1 MRAKNTK
8 FPPLPSSYFSLFPFP
23 FSPVFFFSTSCGKIY
38 FDASQQ
44 SCNARVKVECKVKPT
59 RSGNILFA
67 LLSKKKKNYTYAP
80 WCNKQQQLLRKNSSL
95 WLPFACSPLSPS
107 PSLCGCVPATRVFA
121 YTRKLPKTNTNSK
134 VSSSV
139 AGGKRESRPR
149 NCLTSDVSA
158 IRADMCLLSM

>member
-67 LLSKKKKNYTYAP
+67 LLSKK
-80 WCNKQQQLLRKNSSL
+80 RKITHTPRGAISNSSCY
-95 WLPFACSPLSPS
+95 AKTARSGSLSHAL
-107 PSLCGCVPATRVFA
+107 PSLVLLSLLLLLSVVVCPLHVCLHTHESCPRQIQTAKFPAQLREGRGSHAPATA
-121 YTRKLPKTNTNSK
+121 
-134 VSSSV
+134 
-139 AGGKRESRPR
+139 
-149 NCLTSDVSA
+149 
-158 IRADMCLLSM
+158 

>member
-8 FPPLPSSYFSLFPFP
+8 FPPLPTSYFSLFRFP

-95 WLPFACSPLSPS
+95 WLPFALLSPLSFS
-107 PSLCGCVPATRVFA
+107 PLSFSFSLWLCARSTCVCIHTKVAQDKYKQQSFQLSCGRAEGAT
-121 YTRKLPKTNTNSK
+121 P
-134 VSSSV
+134 
-139 AGGKRESRPR
+139 PQ
-149 NCLTSDVSA
+149 
-158 IRADMCLLSM
+158 LLNI

>member
-95 WLPFACSPLSPS
+95 WLPSHAL
-107 PSLCGCVPATRVFA
+107 PSLV
-121 YTRKLPKTNTNSK
+121 
-134 VSSSV
+134 
-139 AGGKRESRPR
+139 
-149 NCLTSDVSA
+149 
-158 IRADMCLLSM
+158 LLSLLLFLSVVVCPLHVCLHTHESGPRQIQTAKFPAQLREGRGGRGATA